1 MQERLKDTAY
11 EEHVSSTVLSI
22 TTRQEPTE
30 VTKDCRS
37 WSEMECT
44 TVREDD
50 DDTLVI
56 KDDSENHNHRLT
68 SWIKVTKPQK

>member
-1 MQERLKDTAY
+1 
-11 EEHVSSTVLSI
+11 
-22 TTRQEPTE
+22 
-30 VTKDCRS
+30 
-37 WSEMECT
+37 MEYT

-68 SWIKVTKPQK
+68 SWIKVTNSKINKSKRVKSRNGNPTPTLCPRVG